1 MLAWSDLPPAA
12 QNLAIVVGVVA
23 LGIAADV
30 LVPRW
35 GAIKRD
41 DEHANYT
48 ADKDRAK
55 PRRRKR
61 DE

>member
-1 MLAWSDLPPAA
+1 M
-12 QNLAIVVGVVA
+12 AIVVGVIVI
-23 LGIAADV
+23 GIAADV
-30 LVPRW
+30 LVPRA

-48 ADKDRAK
+48 ADKDHTK
-55 PRRRKR
+55 RRRSKK